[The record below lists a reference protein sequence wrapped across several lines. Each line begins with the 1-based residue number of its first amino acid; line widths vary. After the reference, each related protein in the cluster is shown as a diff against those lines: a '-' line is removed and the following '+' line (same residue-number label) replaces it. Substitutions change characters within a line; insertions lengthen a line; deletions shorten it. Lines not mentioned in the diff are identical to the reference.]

1 MPTVTAGLDLM
12 DFGQNMMGSFDSED
26 VGRKA
31 FKIRGFVQDFQETFT
46 SIEKV
51 KYDNNQ
57 STSFKE
63 NKYLGMI

>member
-1 MPTVTAGLDLM
+1 M

-51 KYDNNQ
+51 IN
-57 STSFKE
+57 TIFKE
-63 NKYLGMI
+63 NVIAL